1 MAVILFIDDE
11 TDTLGM
17 LQKAVELFGH
27 QAILAKTGVEAFAR
41 ATEASPDLIFI
52 DMQLADLNGLDI
64 IKQLRQNKLTAST
77 PVFVLSAGAELDC
90 AERARAAGAQGYL
103 CKPVRLKTLLD
114 VIAGQLVGKP
124 G

>member
-90 AERARAAGAQGYL
+90 AERARGAGAQGYL

>member
-17 LQKAVELFGH
+17 LQRAVELFGH